1 MDLGKSFG
9 MILSLKKEVWLVLNS
24 LSFCLSVKLLIS
36 PSYLNEIL
44 AGYSNLGC
52 RFFSFITLSMSCHS
66 LLALRVSTE
75 RSVVILMRIPL
86 CEICCFSLAAFNI
99 CSLCSI
105 FINLINMCL
114 GAFHLVSPIW
124 DSLGFLDLGGYFLH
138 YFKEIFNYYLI
149 KYFLM
154 SFLFVFFCWD
164 SYGLNV
170 GAFNIVPE
178 VSEVV
183 LISFYS
189 FFFFPFCF
197 IYFY

>member
-1 MDLGKSFG
+1 
-9 MILSLKKEVWLVLNS
+9 
-24 LSFCLSVKLLIS
+24 
-36 PSYLNEIL
+36 
-44 AGYSNLGC
+44 
-52 RFFSFITLSMSCHS
+52 MSCHS
-66 LLALRVSTE
+66 LLALRVSIE
-75 RSVVILMRIPL
+75 RSVVILMGIPL

-114 GAFHLVSPIW
+114 GVSHLVSPVW

-138 YFKEIFNYYLI
+138 YFREFFNYYLI

-154 SFLFVFFCWD
+154 SFLFVFFFWD

-189 FFFFPFCF
+189 FFFFLSASF
-197 IYFY
+197 ISTILYSTSRILSSTSIILLLVPSRVLLLSVIALLLIDSSLFLLGPLFLLG